1 MERKKITQN
10 LQMKIRA
17 YLKFLWQEEFTQN
30 SEMEQEIINKLSFSL
45 KEELLLEAHGAILNN
60 FPMFYANFSEN
71 ILKQLLYKIK
81 EIRLTP
87 EDLIFSENDLN
98 DKDIYFILKGKIQLS
113 VGPKESQTVLKT
125 LNVSL
130 FSFYKIIFL

>member
-87 EDLIFSENDLN
+87 EDLIFSENDPN
-98 DKDIYFILKGKIQLS
+98 DKDIYFILKGKIQLF

-125 LNVSL
+125 LNVITFLSL
-130 FSFYKIIFL
+130 

>member
-1 MERKKITQN
+1 MERKNINQN

-30 SEMEQEIINKLSFSL
+30 AEMEEKIISKLSGSL

-60 FPMFYANFSEN
+60 FPMFYANFTEN
-71 ILKQLLYKIK
+71 FLKQLLYKIK

-87 EDLIFSENDLN
+87 EDLIFEENQN
-98 DKDIYFILKGKIQLS
+98 NNDIYFLLKGKVQLFLGYKDS
-113 VGPKESQTVLKT
+113 PTIIKNLKVHYI
-125 LNVSL
+125 NH
-130 FSFYKIIFL
+130 FK

>member
-1 MERKKITQN
+1 MERKKITPN

-30 SEMEQEIINKLSFSL
+30 AEMEEEIISKLSGSL
-45 KEELLLEAHGAILNN
+45 KEELLLEAHGSVLNK

-71 ILKQLLYKIK
+71 LLKQLLYKIK

-87 EDLIFSENDLN
+87 EDLIFSENN
-98 DKDIYFILKGKIQLS
+98 QNNCDIYFILKGKVQLFL
-113 VGPKESQTVLKT
+113 KESRTVIKT
-125 LNVSL
+125 LKV
-130 FSFYKIIFL
+130 F